1 MNKNSNNNNIQRKPI
16 LASGDS
22 LSALKVV
29 VTCPVCRA
37 EVDVGA
43 AIQQVVEEQAGAQV
57 AVRQAEL
64 KRQEADL
71 AKGQAALEE
80 QVRQLVDGERA
91 KISEKAQ
98 AAAREELSA
107 KLEASEAEA
116 AETRNKLKAAQVREL
131 ELHAQ
136 RRALD
141 DQTAELRLTFTRQLE
156 ADRTALRETFQ
167 VEAEQQQ
174 QAALSAQQAELTAL
188 RRAAQATKA
197 KELSLLKKAEE
208 LAQAERSM
216 DDRVHRRVQADRAK
230 LSEQAQATAREDFA
244 ALLAAKEREAAD
256 SRAKLQAAQARELEF
271 QAQKRKLEDDEA
283 ALDLTIEQRIGEER
297 ERIRLFATT
306 KAKEQMDLTLRE
318 KELLMQGMRDQME
331 TMRRKLDQGSQQAQ
345 GEAQELLLEELLR
358 QAFPADSLKAVAKG
372 VEGADVLHVVRDA
385 QGRECGTILWESKR
399 TKTWADAWVPKLHG
413 DRAKENATIA
423 ALATQAMPKGITN
436 IGQVDGAWVCAFS
449 HAVPMA
455 MLLRQGL
462 LDTAMARKSMENQQ
476 DKMTLLYRYLNGS
489 EFQGRVSAVVY
500 AGNQLLNNLFDER
513 KAMVKLWAERERL
526 LWLAMGGM
534 QSLQSDLQ
542 AIAGTEIQVLPPSD
556 EGIRQ
561 LEAMAASV
569 PPMIPMAAMP
579 PTIGEA
585 MVLGSEEELK
595 GREVRFLAAL
605 TGLGGKV
612 GNAALRE
619 ALSMS
624 EAEYEDTK
632 QRLVL
637 KNRINLARG
646 RGGSICL
653 RPLAN

>member
-1 MNKNSNNNNIQRKPI
+1 MNKDFNNNNIQRGPS
-16 LASGDS
+16 LASADS

-29 VTCPVCRA
+29 VACPVCRA
-37 EVDVGA
+37 EFDVGT

-57 AVRQAEL
+57 AARQAEL
-64 KRQEADL
+64 KKQEADL

-80 QVRQLVDGERA
+80 QVRQRVEGERA
-91 KISEKAQ
+91 KISEKALV
-98 AAAREELSA
+98 AAREELSA

-116 AETRNKLKAAQVREL
+116 AETRIKLRVSQEREL

-141 DQTAELRLTFTRQLE
+141 DQAAEVRLTFTRQLE
-156 ADRTALRETFQ
+156 ADRTALREAFQ
-167 VEAEQQQ
+167 VQAEQQQ
-174 QAALSAQQAELTAL
+174 QAALSAQEAELTAL
-188 RRAAQATKA
+188 RQAAQATKA
-197 KELSLLKKAEE
+197 MEQSLLKKAEA
-208 LAQAERSM
+208 LAQAELSM
-216 DDRVHRRVQADRAK
+216 DDLVHRRVQADRAK
-230 LSEQAQATAREDFA
+230 LSEQAQAAAREEFA
-244 ALLAAKEREAAD
+244 ARLEAKDREAAD
-256 SRAKLQAAQARELEF
+256 SRAKLQAAQARELEL
-271 QAQKRKLEDDEA
+271 QAQKRKLEDDTA
-283 ALDLTIEQRIGEER
+283 SLDLTIEQRIGEER
-297 ERIRLFATT
+297 ERIRLYATT
-306 KAKEQMDLTLRE
+306 KAKEQMDLAIRE

-358 QAFPADSLKAVAKG
+358 QAFPSDSFQAVAKG
-372 VEGADVLHVVRDA
+372 VEGADVLQVVRDA
-385 QGRECGTILWESKR
+385 QGRECGSVLWESKR
-399 TKTWADAWVPKLHG
+399 TKSWVEAWVPKLHG
-413 DRAKENATIA
+413 DRAQENATIA

-462 LDTAMARKSMENQQ
+462 LDTAMARRSMDNAHE
-476 DKMTLLYRYLNGS
+476 KMAILYHYLNGS
-489 EFQGRVSAVVY
+489 EFQGRVGAVVY
-500 AGNQLLNNLFDER
+500 AGNQLLNNLSDER
-513 KAMVKLWAERERL
+513 KAMGKLWTERERL

-534 QSLQSDLQ
+534 QGLQSDLQ

-556 EGIRQ
+556 EGIRK
-561 LEAMAASV
+561 LEALAASI
-569 PPMIPMAAMP
+569 PLPIPMATVP

-585 MVLGSEEELK
+585 TVLGSGEALE
-595 GREVRFLAAL
+595 GREVLFLAAL
-605 TGLGGKV
+605 TGLGGKA

-637 KNRINLARG
+637 KNRIILARG
-646 RGGSICL
+646 RGGSIRL
-653 RPLAN
+653 RPLPN